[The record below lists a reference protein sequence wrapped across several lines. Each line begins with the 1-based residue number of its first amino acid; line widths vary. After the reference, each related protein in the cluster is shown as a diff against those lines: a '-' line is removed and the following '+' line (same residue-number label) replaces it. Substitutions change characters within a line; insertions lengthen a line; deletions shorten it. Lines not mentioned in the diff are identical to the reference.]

1 MHAGGLCEYVM
12 STFLVRESAS
22 VASPVGVVLGPGA
35 THIIGVSFAITGRTG
50 ALLSFDAMYV
60 NSYVIWHSAVL
71 EHTEHNFFIDLP
83 GTVKHEV

>member
-1 MHAGGLCEYVM
+1 M

-22 VASPVGVVLGPGA
+22 VASPVGVVLDPGA
-35 THIIGVSFAITGRTG
+35 THLIGVSFAITGRTG
-50 ALLSFDAMYV
+50 HWALLSFDAMYV
-60 NSYVIWHSAVL
+60 DSYVIWHSAVL

>member
-1 MHAGGLCEYVM
+1 MKTED
-12 STFLVRESAS
+12 R
-22 VASPVGVVLGPGA
+22 VGVTQTTQRRWTYASGTAPPTLNGWYSGPP
-35 THIIGVSFAITGRTG
+35 VGRTG